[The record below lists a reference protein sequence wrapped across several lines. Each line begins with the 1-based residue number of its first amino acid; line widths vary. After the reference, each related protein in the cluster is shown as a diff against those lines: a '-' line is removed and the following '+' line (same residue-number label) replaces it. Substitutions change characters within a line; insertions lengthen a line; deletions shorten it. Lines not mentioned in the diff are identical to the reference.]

1 MFIFVDLDM
10 CIVLNVL
17 VFVVVVLYGFYNLI
31 ILFEYISLI
40 ICILI

>member
-10 CIVLNVL
+10 CIVFNVL

-40 ICILI
+40 ILI

>member
-40 ICILI
+40 FLI

>member
-40 ICILI
+40 ILI

>member
-10 CIVLNVL
+10 YIVLNVL

-40 ICILI
+40 FLI